1 MNSWSL
7 TDQLYK
13 SIKMKSSIN
22 IPLEYTIW
30 VCNWAHSACNTSG
43 LIYYNKLSIAFKWL
57 YFCAP
62 LPNTAVT
69 FTVPWCSDRLKST
82 TSRTIHCVDSVHTVS
97 GSILLEC
104 SFHKLSYYIR
114 IRIPCK
120 NLYLLN
126 RIDPLTDWIHSLN
139 ITATNEHTYT
149 HKIEWLDSPT
159 GQSQVRGRMRE
170 RERKTQVEQVPE
182 DVTDQASL
190 GTRNRREKTS
200 SCEVQ

>member
-1 MNSWSL
+1 
-7 TDQLYK
+7 
-13 SIKMKSSIN
+13 MKSSIN
-22 IPLEYTIW
+22 IPLEYTIR
-30 VCNWAHSACNTSG
+30 VCNWAHSACNSSG
-43 LIYYNKLSIAFKWL
+43 LSYYNKLSISSDCTSVPPPPTSPKA
-57 YFCAP
+57 

-82 TSRTIHCVDSVHTVS
+82 TSQTIHCVDSVHTVS

-104 SFHKLSYYIR
+104 SFYKLSYYIR

-149 HKIEWLDSPT
+149 RKIEWLELDSTT
-159 GQSQVRGRMRE
+159 G
-170 RERKTQVEQVPE
+170 
-182 DVTDQASL
+182 
-190 GTRNRREKTS
+190 
-200 SCEVQ
+200 